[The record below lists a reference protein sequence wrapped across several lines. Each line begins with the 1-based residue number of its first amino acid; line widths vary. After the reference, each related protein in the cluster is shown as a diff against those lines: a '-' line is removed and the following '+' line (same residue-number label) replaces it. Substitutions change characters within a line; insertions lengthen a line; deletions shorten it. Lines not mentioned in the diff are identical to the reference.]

1 MKVIHCCFYDNIS
14 YKCSWNHLDIA
25 TNKKHLATYVHGK
38 WLKTSNQGWTH
49 WLVEHELCHLPA
61 GRNQMHYTCVPKK
74 ELKTQEV
81 FFWEKKKKRLETKKL
96 DSHNGLSIK
105 TVRNTGRLY
114 CISLMRKY
122 TSVPYIGGISVRY
135 K

>member
-1 MKVIHCCFYDNIS
+1 MPLNCWSEPDALY
-14 YKCSWNHLDIA
+14 
-25 TNKKHLATYVHGK
+25 
-38 WLKTSNQGWTH
+38 
-49 WLVEHELCHLPA
+49 LC
-61 GRNQMHYTCVPKK
+61 PKK
-74 ELKTQEV
+74 GIKDTRS
-81 FFWEKKKKRLETKKL
+81 FFLIKKKKKRLETKKL